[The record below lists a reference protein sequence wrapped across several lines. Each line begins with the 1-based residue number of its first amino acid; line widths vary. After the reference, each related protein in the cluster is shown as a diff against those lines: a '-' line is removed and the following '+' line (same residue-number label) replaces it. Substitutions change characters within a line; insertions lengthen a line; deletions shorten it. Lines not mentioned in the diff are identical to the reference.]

1 MQWKFSQITELFIN
15 NKKEKLLTEG
25 SFGLEREAQR
35 VTDSGDLSLT
45 PHPAVFGDK
54 WANPRI
60 TTDFSE
66 SQIEMVTPVFN
77 SVEEVYEA
85 LKEIQEEVE
94 AGIGDEFLWP
104 LSMPPRLP
112 EEDLIPI
119 ARFPKTEECQ
129 VKEIYRKGLALRYG
143 KRMQMISGI
152 HFNFSYSE
160 NMIDFLY
167 SHWNEGMDKR
177 AFKDRLYFSVA
188 RNFLRY
194 RWLLIYLFGASPS
207 CDYTY
212 YPVIYRLLEE
222 REKGSF
228 HRDLAIENLEQYA
241 TSLRVSKFG
250 YTDNLQ
256 NNHRVYF
263 NSIEEYQQELSRI
276 LAMESPE
283 YLKLGLYRNG
293 EQVQLNGKILQS
305 ESEFYSS
312 VRLKQNVEKG
322 ETQLEALTKR
332 GVKYLEVRVLDSD
345 PFEKIGMSLEQLRF
359 LQVFML
365 YCLFENSRP
374 ISKDEYEQMALNHQL
389 TAIFGRKDNLMLQN
403 YEGQM
408 ISLRDFAEDILK
420 KCRYI
425 AELMDQASE
434 GSKYKESV
442 EKQWQKLMDKSL
454 LPSERIYKETKNRG
468 DSFIK
473 FGLRQAKKNLKEM

>member
-1 MQWKFSQITELFIN
+1 MLWNFSQIADLIIN
-15 NKKEKLLTEG
+15 NKKERLLIEG

-45 PHPAVFGDK
+45 PHPEVFGDK
-54 WANPRI
+54 CRNPRI

-77 SVEEVYEA
+77 SVEEVYRS

-94 AGIGDEFLWP
+94 AGIGEELLWP

-143 KRMQMISGI
+143 KKMQMISGI

-167 SHWNEGMDKR
+167 AYWNEGEDKR
-177 AFKDRLYFSVA
+177 QFKDKLYFAVA

-212 YPVIYRLLEE
+212 YPVIYKQLEE
-222 REKGSF
+222 IEKCWFDCTG
-228 HRDLAIENLEQYA
+228 AVENLEQYA
-241 TSLRVSKFG
+241 TSLRVSRFG
-250 YTDNLQ
+250 YTDTFQNKHNL
-256 NNHRVYF
+256 YF
-263 NSIEEYQQELSRI
+263 NSMEEYNRELSRI

-283 YLKLGLYRNG
+283 YLELGLYRNG
-293 EQVQLNGKILQS
+293 EQVQLNGNVLQS

-312 VRLKQNVEKG
+312 IRLKQNVGKG
-322 ETQLEALTKR
+322 ESQLEALTKR
-332 GVKYLEVRVLDSD
+332 GVKYLEIRILDID
-345 PFEKIGMSLEQLRF
+345 PFERIGMSLEQLYF
-359 LQVFML
+359 LQVFMN
-365 YCLFENSRP
+365 YCLFEGSQF
-374 ISKDEYEQMALNHQL
+374 IAKDEYEQMTANHQL
-389 TAIFGRKDNLMLQN
+389 TAIFGRRDDLMLHH
-403 YEGQM
+403 YDGQM
-408 ISLRDFAEDILK
+408 ISLKAFAESMLE

-425 AELMDQASE
+425 AELMDKAS
-434 GSKYKESV
+434 GTSKYMDSL
-442 EKQWQKLMDKSL
+442 EKQSLKLRDKSF
-454 LPSERIYKETKNRG
+454 LPSERIYQETKAKG
-468 DSFIK
+468 DSFVN
-473 FGLRQAKKNLKEM
+473 FGVRQAKKNIERI